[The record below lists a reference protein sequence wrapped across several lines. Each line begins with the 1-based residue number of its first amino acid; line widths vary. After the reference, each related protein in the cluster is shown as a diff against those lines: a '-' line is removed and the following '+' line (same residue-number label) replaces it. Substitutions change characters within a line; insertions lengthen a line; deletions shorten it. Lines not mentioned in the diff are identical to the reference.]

1 MKRNRFY
8 SFWRMTLGLALIAA
22 AVPFAVR
29 AQSGEKAAPK
39 ADADAPKEVTLTIEA
54 TVGERAFFVFTKDT
68 IQYRASF
75 NHAEPSGVTV
85 DGKPWADLSKP
96 FQLDYTPD
104 FEKAKVVEKVGRGT
118 IEVAT
123 LPNQFVLKIDD
134 PEKTLSPYK
143 VTIAVKDQVPPPNS
157 WPGWEEQSVSLARP
171 SSSAA
176 ARQPAG
182 RTASAQETKASAQE
196 TKDSA
201 EQKTETNATSARA
214 ATDPPPGQTSTDF
227 PSWLAMMQASASH
240 WDEPTGG
247 TPHPRSQMGSGHD
260 VSYAT
265 IGRVPKG
272 RQRVRLTISAVVD
285 RAARFEIIK
294 NKISY
299 QPFHSDSI
307 AGASGLTKI
316 DSLEGN
322 YPSDVT
328 VNGKEWTNLRKPLEL
343 NFTPDLDALN
353 GLYMDCGDISFS
365 CRYGDETGNRSY
377 SGRLVLEVFNK
388 GPKPSPAEIVLSTTA
403 LPNEEVKDPADFEHN
418 PFTVRAVVDEEATF
432 IFGKGMIRFVPG
444 TKGKQPTNVSI
455 DGRSWDRLGEPFELR
470 KRPLNPEIVEMKGR
484 DSAKLTRKPAKTYS
498 YKPGDED
505 EFELVIKDKYSNPAV
520 DLYEIK
526 IDSRKAD
533 PIQNQATSFM
543 QRNSAPNDPADFEAG
558 RFVLKGTFFGQA
570 DFVFEGSEVRY
581 LHNNKCEDPA
591 GVTIDGKS
599 WDDLSKPFKL
609 DASPLG
615 MAHPDILEIQG
626 PYSAYLR
633 HVNDKRLE
641 VTFKLTPSLVGDQ
654 LRLTLAS
661 RKKPVQPSASGNG
674 R

>member
-1 MKRNRFY
+1 MKQNRF
-8 SFWRMTLGLALIAA
+8 RTLWGMLLGAVLLAA
-22 AVPFAVR
+22 AIPFAVR
-29 AQSGEKAAPK
+29 AQS
-39 ADADAPKEVTLTIEA
+39 DAPKEVTLTIEA
-54 TVGERAFFVFTKDT
+54 SVGERAFFVFTKDT

-75 NHAEPSGVTV
+75 DHAEPSGVTV

-104 FEKAKVVEKVGRGT
+104 FEKAVIREKEGRGT

-134 PEKTLSPYK
+134 QEKTLSPYK
-143 VTIAVKDQVPPPNS
+143 VTIAVKNQVPPSTS
-157 WPGWEEQSVSLARP
+157 WPGWEEQSVSLDRP
-171 SSSAA
+171 RSSAA

-182 RTASAQETKASAQE
+182 RTASAQETK
-196 TKDSA
+196 TSA
-201 EQKTETNATSARA
+201 EQKNEANASSARA
-214 ATDPPPGQTSTDF
+214 ATDPPPGQISTDF

-247 TPHPRSQMGSGHD
+247 TPHPRSRMGSGHD

-272 RQRVRLTISAVVD
+272 HQRVRLTISAVVD

-294 NKISY
+294 NKIY
-299 QPFHSDSI
+299 YRPFHSDSI

-322 YPSDVT
+322 YPSGVT
-328 VNGKEWTNLRKPLEL
+328 VNSKEWTNLREPLEL
-343 NFTPDLDALN
+343 SFTPDLEALN

-365 CRYGDETGNRSY
+365 CRYGDEPGNRSY
-377 SGRLVLEVFNK
+377 SCRLVLEVFNK
-388 GPKPSPAEIVLSTTA
+388 GPKPSPAQIVLSTTA
-403 LPNEEVKDPADFEHN
+403 LPNEDVKDPDDFEHN

-432 IFGKGMIRFVPG
+432 IFGKGQIRFVPG
-444 TKGKQPTNVSI
+444 KKGKQPTNVSV
-455 DGRSWDRLGEPFELR
+455 DGRSWDRLGEPFNLR
-470 KRPLNPEIVEMKGR
+470 YRLLNPEIVEIKGR
-484 DSAKLTRKPAKTYS
+484 DTATLTRKPARTYS

-520 DLYEIK
+520 DLYEIT

-570 DFVFEGSEVRY
+570 DFVFEGNEVRY

-599 WDDLSKPFKL
+599 WDDLKKPFRL
-609 DASPLG
+609 NASPLK

-633 HVNDKRLE
+633 HVNDNRLE
-641 VTFKLTPSLVGDQ
+641 VTFKLTSSLTGDQ
-654 LRLTLAS
+654 LRLTLAP
-661 RKKPVQPSASGNG
+661 RKKPLQPSTPGNG